1 MRDNLGSLKKLTESV
16 DGRLRF
22 ISKPPLVVPS
32 RELSLDPEAT
42 ADLASWVTNVLHQY
56 SESLQSDRRH
66 FIHSAS
72 LLIWRARS
80 SASAASAR
88 GRGSYC

>member
-22 ISKPPLVVPS
+22 INKPPLVVPS
-32 RELSLDPEAT
+32 RELSLDPKAT
-42 ADLASWVTNVLHQY
+42 ADLASWVTNVCISTVKACNRTVGILFT
-56 SESLQSDRRH
+56 ST
-66 FIHSAS
+66 S